1 MRDSS
6 SEEDEPGLFLVLG
19 LALCFFIAERAWS
32 RILAMA
38 EERLG
43 FVGGREGG
51 GGVVLLEKGVGLFIE
66 RRVRWRE
73 LSWVRVFV
81 RVGSAEEEDD
91 DRVEMAFV
99 EGSRERG
106 RRVNVSSVGTG
117 EEAVA
122 GMAMAKLLGGW

>member
-1 MRDSS
+1 
-6 SEEDEPGLFLVLG
+6 
-19 LALCFFIAERAWS
+19 
-32 RILAMA
+32 MA
-38 EERLG
+38 AERLG

-51 GGVVLLEKGVGLFIE
+51 GGVVLLEKGAGLFIE

-81 RVGSAEEEDD
+81 RVGSEEEEEDGA
-91 DRVEMAFV
+91 EMAFV

-106 RRVNVSSVGTG
+106 RRVNVSSVGSG

-122 GMAMAKLLGGW
+122 GMAIAKVSGGW